1 MDVVS
6 AIGTTFTLS
15 NGHSL
20 MLYTENVEK
29 GPQDRPKVD
38 VVIAESGELEI
49 EYEIDEE
56 GNQVPLH
63 AEL

>member
-6 AIGTTFTLS
+6 AIGMNLS
-15 NGHSL
+15 LHDKEPTNI
-20 MLYTENVEK
+20 MTEHVEK
-29 GPQDRPKVD
+29 GPSDRPKVD
-38 VVIAESGELEI
+38 VVISDAGELEI
-49 EYEIDEE
+49 EYETDEE